1 MCCLVARGFQL
12 KREQMY
18 QQSPTVAFAQYA
30 NENQVISTQCIT
42 RQCSRLAGGKM
53 ITLHNDSLLL
63 CIASG
68 KTTLIFCLTCA
79 VFQRMCQSLHENASS
94 WLQTWLTFWVLSLC
108 GKHEIKSC
116 LTWQGEWV
124 FVVPSC
130 QFHCFEGFCPLWL
143 CVLRSGLVLAWLK
156 WRLWRLDSLQPLWKW
171 SDFKVQPQTWR
182 HSQPT
187 HCLSPFRMDRVD
199 HFGLSKMLK
208 LWSILEGRTF
218 NAQTT
223 DNTFNNQRVDV

>member
-1 MCCLVARGFQL
+1 MQCFKECVRVSMKMPPLGCKHGWPFEFFLFVGSMKSNHVWHDRGNGFLLYPVVNSIASKVSALCDCASCLVKMATVKAGF
-12 KREQMY
+12 
-18 QQSPTVAFAQYA
+18 
-30 NENQVISTQCIT
+30 
-42 RQCSRLAGGKM
+42 
-53 ITLHNDSLLL
+53 
-63 CIASG
+63 
-68 KTTLIFCLTCA
+68 
-79 VFQRMCQSLHENASS
+79 
-94 WLQTWLTFWVLSLC
+94 
-108 GKHEIKSC
+108 
-116 LTWQGEWV
+116 
-124 FVVPSC
+124 
-130 QFHCFEGFCPLWL
+130 
-143 CVLRSGLVLAWLK
+143 
-156 WRLWRLDSLQPLWKW
+156 SLQPLWKW